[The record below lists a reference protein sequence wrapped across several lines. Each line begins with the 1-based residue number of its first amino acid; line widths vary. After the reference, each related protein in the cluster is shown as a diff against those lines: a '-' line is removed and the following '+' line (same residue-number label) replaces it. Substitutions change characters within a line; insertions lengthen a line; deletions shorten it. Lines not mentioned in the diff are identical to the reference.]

1 MTEIF
6 AITVPIFIVITLGYL
21 SIEFKVFQRL
31 EVRTL
36 GTFVLMFALP
46 ALILRSFAQRT
57 LSEVLDVNYLLAYT
71 LGSFAVMLVGVAVM
85 RWGFKASLPN
95 AAITALGMAGSN
107 SGFIGYPLV
116 ALVIGPVAGL
126 ALALNMLVEN
136 ILVIPLTLAL
146 AESGMGTQQG
156 FKAIAQGIV
165 SRLIRSPMIIAIAVG
180 LTMSLLGIHL
190 PTSIAR
196 TIDLMAMAS
205 GPVALFVIGA
215 TLHGLRL
222 EGMGSN
228 LGVIIAGKL
237 VLHPLCI
244 WAALALFPVQSQ
256 ELTTAALLM
265 AAVPMMGIYPLLGQR
280 FGQDKLCAAAL
291 LGATVTS
298 FFTLTVVLGLI
309 RHSVH

>member
-6 AITVPIFIVITLGYL
+6 AITVPIFIVIALGYL
-21 SIEFKVFQRL
+21 SIEFKIFQKL
-31 EVRTL
+31 EIRTL
-36 GTFVLMFALP
+36 GTFVLMFAMP
-46 ALILRSFAQRT
+46 ALILRSFSQRT
-57 LSEVLDVNYLLAYT
+57 LSEVLDMNYLLAYT

-85 RWGFKASLPN
+85 RLGFKASLQN
-95 AAITALGMAGSN
+95 SAITALGMAGSN

-136 ILVIPLTLAL
+136 VLVIPLALAL
-146 AESGMGTQQG
+146 AESGMGTHQG
-156 FKAIAQGIV
+156 FKAIMQGIA
-165 SRLIRSPMIIAIAVG
+165 SRLVRSPMIIAIAVG
-180 LTMSLLGIHL
+180 LAMSLLEVHL
-190 PTSIAR
+190 PTPVAR

-244 WAALALFPVQSQ
+244 WAALELFPVQSR

-291 LGATVTS
+291 LGATVVS
-298 FFTLTVVLGLI
+298 FVTLTAVLGLI
-309 RHSVH
+309 RH